1 MPRRFAVGAQQK
13 LASSI
18 TSFAYVIV
26 VRGSQLATLLI
37 PRPLLELSRLQCTC

>member
-1 MPRRFAVGAQQK
+1 MPRRITVGAQQK

-26 VRGSQLATLLI
+26 VRGPQLATLLI
-37 PRPLLELSRLQCTC
+37 ARPLLELSRLHSRG